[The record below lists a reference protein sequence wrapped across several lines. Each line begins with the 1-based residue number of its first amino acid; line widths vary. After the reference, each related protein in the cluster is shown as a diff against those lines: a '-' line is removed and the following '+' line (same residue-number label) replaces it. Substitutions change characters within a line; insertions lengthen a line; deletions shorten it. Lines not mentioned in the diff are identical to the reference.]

1 MPSTFTTNT
10 GIEKIGDGE
19 QSGLWGDTTN
29 ANFDIIDRGLN
40 GVTSIALA
48 STSYTLTTSSG
59 TLSDGQYAAITFTGT
74 PGGTATVTIS
84 PATAQKTYAI
94 RNSTDQSVVL
104 TQGSG
109 GNVTLAAGASAIVA
123 CTGAGASS
131 AVFDITAL
139 MNTATSV
146 NTANAVVRRD
156 GSGVIAVTGVV
167 GDLTGNVTGDIT
179 TTSLT
184 LGGTAVTATA
194 AEINTLDGIAPTGAG
209 FGYVPQGGII
219 MWSGSVASIPAGWLL
234 CDGTNGTPNLQNRFI
249 VGAGDTHAPGD
260 TGGADSVTLAEAN
273 LPSHTHSFSATTS
286 GHSNDH
292 THSFSGTTSANGAH
306 VHLTMHTQ
314 SGNVFGYDAF
324 THSNLF
330 IQTSGTTQTL
340 QAANTSGIGDHTH
353 TISGTT
359 GGASSDHT
367 HTVSGTTGATGSGTA
382 IDNRPAFYALAYIM
396 KA

>member
-10 GIEKIGDGE
+10 GLEKIGDGE

-40 GVTSIALA
+40 GVSTIVLATTSH
-48 STSYTLTTSSG
+48 TLTTSSG

-74 PGGTATVTIS
+74 PGGTSTVTIS

-94 RNSTDQSVVL
+94 RNSTNQSIIL

-156 GSGVIAVTGVV
+156 GSGNFTAATITANV
-167 GDLTGNVTGDIT
+167 TGNVTGDIT

-219 MWSGSVASIPAGWLL
+219 MWSGAIGAIPAGWLL

-249 VGAGDTHAPGD
+249 VGAGDTHTPGA

-273 LPSHTHSFSATTS
+273 LPSHTHSFSATTGAGGNHQHS
-286 GHSNDH
+286 GETDPAGAHNH
-292 THSFSGTTSANGAH
+292 TPKNGNGFLTNTTSGADGTFNYGAGSAVLTGVVISTSDVGNHAHTFTTSFSG
-306 VHLTMHTQ
+306 
-314 SGNVFGYDAF
+314 
-324 THSNLF
+324 
-330 IQTSGTTQTL
+330 
-340 QAANTSGIGDHTH
+340 
-353 TISGTT
+353 
-359 GGASSDHT
+359 DHT